1 MLRVQALLKPHLAFS
16 SFIMAGQSSKL
27 QGRTM
32 RNYLGTSF
40 TVWNRRQT
48 WFWMVLNQHGNGGT
62 IGTAATE
69 AEALRDA
76 RSSIEEMSA
85 QLPSSSA
92 SPRRTEKALMPS
104 LNRAYPCGAAT
115 LDWMDWWMSIAHRV
129 TDKMLTGWADLV
141 LRSN

>member
-1 MLRVQALLKPHLAFS
+1 
-16 SFIMAGQSSKL
+16 
-27 QGRTM
+27 M
-32 RNYLGTSF
+32 RSYLGTSF

-69 AEALRDA
+69 ADALRDA

-85 QLPSSSA
+85 QLPSPPD
-92 SPRRTEKALMPS
+92 SPDRSGETALLPT
-104 LNRAYPCGAAT
+104 LNRAYPCSAGT
-115 LDWMDWWMSIAHRV
+115 LSWMDWWMKVAHRV
-129 TDKMLTGWADLV
+129 TDRMLDGWADLV